1 MILLKRKLEDGTY
14 FEFDKILV
22 SGYKIAEDY
31 DRITQKYVNGNRRQF
46 LSDYQ
51 DVKITIDLAPFDLE
65 TTKLYLDNL
74 INGEYQYYSLKSK
87 QYINIDMIIDK
98 IPEITIDS
106 AVDNNLYM
114 GDFSITLLKAGDI
127 NA

>member
-74 INGEYQYYSLKSK
+74 INGEYQYYSLKFK